1 MNNPSCFATILRNER
16 KNRKITLRELSE
28 KIGISYSS
36 LGKYERGEY
45 EPDINTIIKISA
57 FFDVSVD
64 YLLGLTPIKNYKTI
78 GTLYD
83 KNLINSVDQ
92 LEIDPD
98 IKDGVEKFIFKATSL
113 MLPYLNNDVAKSD
126 RLLYFSV
133 ELMDILY
140 HIQREAINISNEL
153 VNYKKY
159 STYDAYKNLKIFF
172 YDSKEEINEI
182 LFAMLDEYIRVY
194 IDNVKK

>member
-1 MNNPSCFATILRNER
+1 MDKPLPFASILRNER
-16 KNRKITLRELSE
+16 KTKKITLRELSE

-45 EPDINTIIKISA
+45 EPDIKTIIKLSS

-83 KNLINSVDQ
+83 KNLINSIDQ
-92 LEIDPD
+92 LDIDPA
-98 IKDGVEKFIFKATSL
+98 IKEGVEKFIFKSTSL
-113 MLPYLNNDVAKSD
+113 MLPYLNNDNIKSD
-126 RLLYFSV
+126 RLLYFST

-140 HIQREAINISNEL
+140 YIQREAIIIHNKLSAD
-153 VNYKKY
+153 KHY
-159 STYDAYKNLKIFF
+159 SSFDAYKDLKIFF

-182 LFAMLDEYIRVY
+182 LFTMLEEYIRIY
-194 IDNVKK
+194 IDNTEK